1 MQLYQLFLP
10 GSGERAGATQ
20 VSWSALCGVYEAY
33 EEVCAVCVLEGFI
46 IITRGTSIEEIG
58 SVLLGIGV

>member
-1 MQLYQLFLP
+1 MQFYRLFLP
-10 GSGERAGATQ
+10 GSGGRAGATW

-33 EEVCAVCVLEGFI
+33 EEVCAVCVLEGLI
-46 IITRGTSIEEIG
+46 IITRRTSIEGVG

>member
-1 MQLYQLFLP
+1 MQFYRLFLP
-10 GSGERAGATQ
+10 GSGGRAGVTD
-20 VSWSALCGVYEAY
+20 VSWSALYGVYEAY
-33 EEVCAVCVLEGFI
+33 EEVCVVCVLRGLI

>member
-1 MQLYQLFLP
+1 MQLYQLFVP

-33 EEVCAVCVLEGFI
+33 EEVCAVCVLEGLTI
-46 IITRGTSIEEIG
+46 AMRDTY
-58 SVLLGIGV
+58 SVK